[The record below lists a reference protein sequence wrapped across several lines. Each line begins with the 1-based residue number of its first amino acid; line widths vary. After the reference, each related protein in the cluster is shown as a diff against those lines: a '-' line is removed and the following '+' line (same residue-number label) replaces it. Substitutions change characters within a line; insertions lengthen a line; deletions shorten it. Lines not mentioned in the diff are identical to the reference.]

1 MTTSLRFF
9 PNPARKDFYESL
21 VPKALLIAVEA
32 NTIHVSLLADE
43 IIELDNSITEVGERT
58 SEAGDFREDISDC
71 QEAIV
76 ELHKELMD
84 VLIEIRT
91 FIPSEIGFFI
101 QDLRLIEASSKLD
114 IFNYNPI
121 KPFSR
126 LNLAL

>member
-1 MTTSLRFF
+1 MTSSLKSF

-21 VPKALLIAVEA
+21 IPKTLLIAMESKKLH
-32 NTIHVSLLADE
+32 IILLADE
-43 IIELDNSITEVGERT
+43 ILELDNSITEVGERT

-84 VLIEIRT
+84 VLIKIRT

-101 QDLRLIEASSKLD
+101 RDTKLNDLSSLLD

-121 KPFSR
+121 KQFT
-126 LNLAL
+126 L